1 MMLEIIM
8 PHYNE
13 DWNIVRPFFDMLACQ
28 KGIDFSQLRVH
39 IVHDGVKPFSQK
51 HFQNIPCEVIQTR
64 IPHGGVSAARNYGID
79 HADAKWITFCD
90 CDDTFSTNYALKFVF
105 DVLMTDNYD
114 VLWNEFIMESY
125 DENKQLQLQINKK
138 FNLVWLH
145 NKYYR
150 LDFIRKS
157 FLRFNENLYM
167 SEDSA
172 FNAIMN
178 LVVDKNRIGHI
189 KSNVP
194 LYVWCF
200 REGSVT
206 LDPSRLLKNMI
217 GHFDR
222 NVYVLSEFRE
232 RDYPD
237 ADLMVGRTL
246 TDAYVNLT
254 RTDLPDGWEEFEQ
267 MVREFARENMDSMKR
282 VLEDDMKRVLAASE
296 KEALGGRFLNP
307 NRPTFREWMDKVV
320 NEG

>member
-8 PHYNE
+8 PHYKE
-13 DWNIVRPFFDMLACQ
+13 DWSIVRPYFDMLACQ

-39 IVHDGVKPFSQK
+39 IVHDGTKPFPQK
-51 HFQNIPCEVIQTR
+51 YFENIPCEVIQSR
-64 IPHGGVSAARNYGID
+64 IPHGGVSVARNYGID
-79 HADAKWITFCD
+79 HANAKWITFCD

-105 DVLMTDNYD
+105 DVLMLDNYD
-114 VLWNEFIMESY
+114 VLWNDFIMECI
-125 DENKQLQLQINKK
+125 DENGKLQLQVNKK

-150 LDFIRKS
+150 LDFIRNN
-157 FLRFNENLYM
+157 FLRFNGDLYM

-178 LVVDKNRIGHI
+178 LVVDKKRIGHI
-189 KSNVP
+189 KSPMP
-194 LYVWCF
+194 LYVWCY

-217 GHFDR
+217 GHFNR
-222 NVYVLSEFRE
+222 NVYVLNEFRD
-232 RDYPD
+232 RNYFD

-254 RTDLPDGWEEFEQ
+254 RKVLPDGWEEYYA
-267 MVREFARENMDSMKR
+267 MVSEFAKENKDALKHI
-282 VLEDDMKRVLAASE
+282 LEDDMKKVLAASE
-296 KEALGGRFLNP
+296 KEAACGRFLNP
-307 NRPTFREWMDKVV
+307 DRPSFRDWVRKVV
-320 NEG
+320 Q